1 MFNLEQIAAYGYAL
15 LDDAVVD
22 AETFLSALYLLSLN
36 LPMAPSFDT
45 VGKVRDYYEL
55 EGGADYAKCFET
67 LRNAWYREN
76 PDKGLDLA
84 GADTET
90 RRTIIGILDHIPNTE
105 SLMEA
110 ASNTSWG
117 ILAFLAPLLQPGR
130 LDYAWQKDNLSS
142 QIIKNTWNAWTDAIF
157 DWKELF
163 TTGYLKMVI
172 DENDI
177 CLVNA
182 KQLLICFYEIV
193 TGYRLKSVTRKYEQ
207 VRDLIE
213 GHLAKEPLPVKETA
227 TRAFHYLRNAF
238 AKNGDYLIPD
248 LPKNICPNA
257 FSSVVR
263 QWEETGSPLEAT
275 RFEDKMRPFL
285 IPALDPGAASF
296 QWLKDGITQ
305 EWVEHVI
312 SKYGK
317 PEPLLFEVDKE
328 NPNAVR
334 IGLAQASRSHLVLV
348 LECLSEFGQIVV
360 EKGPV
365 EDWLKPVTTIQ
376 KESDRSALLFAK
388 DKNAIKSA
396 LETLKEDER
405 WNERLRKQW

>member
-1 MFNLEQIAAYGYAL
+1 MGGCQ
-15 LDDAVVD
+15 
-22 AETFLSALYLLSLN
+22 
-36 LPMAPSFDT
+36 
-45 VGKVRDYYEL
+45 KL
-55 EGGADYAKCFET
+55 EGGADYVKCFET

-110 ASNTSWG
+110 ASNTSWE

-163 TTGYLKMVI
+163 T
-172 DENDI
+172 
-177 CLVNA
+177 
-182 KQLLICFYEIV
+182 
-193 TGYRLKSVTRKYEQ
+193 
-207 VRDLIE
+207 
-213 GHLAKEPLPVKETA
+213 
-227 TRAFHYLRNAF
+227 
-238 AKNGDYLIPD
+238 
-248 LPKNICPNA
+248 
-257 FSSVVR
+257 
-263 QWEETGSPLEAT
+263 
-275 RFEDKMRPFL
+275 
-285 IPALDPGAASF
+285 
-296 QWLKDGITQ
+296 
-305 EWVEHVI
+305 
-312 SKYGK
+312 
-317 PEPLLFEVDKE
+317 
-328 NPNAVR
+328 
-334 IGLAQASRSHLVLV
+334 
-348 LECLSEFGQIVV
+348 
-360 EKGPV
+360 
-365 EDWLKPVTTIQ
+365 